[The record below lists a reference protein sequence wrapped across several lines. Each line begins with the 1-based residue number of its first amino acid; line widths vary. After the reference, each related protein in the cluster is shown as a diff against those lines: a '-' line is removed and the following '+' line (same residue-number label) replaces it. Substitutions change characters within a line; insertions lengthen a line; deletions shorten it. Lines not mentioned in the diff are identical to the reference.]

1 MPTLKVTD
9 ETFETLVLGSK
20 KPVLVDFWATWCAP
34 CRAMEPMLEELSEEL
49 AETVTIAKLDVDQN
63 PRTTTRLRIQAMPTL
78 VLFKTGAQPQAVQ
91 GALPKADLLKLI
103 EKWVPGLG
111 ASTITPKDLAARL
124 AQGERFALFDLRREQ
139 DFARS
144 HLRRSRAV
152 APEQLDAAIA
162 AVPEGQAIV
171 LICRTGELSK
181 DEAKRRKGAG
191 PAVMSLEKGL
201 LAWEGSG
208 LPTFNNREEEEADR
222 SGAA

>member
-34 CRAMEPMLEELSEEL
+34 CRAMEPILEELSDEL
-49 AETVTIAKLDVDQN
+49 SEAVTIAKLDVDQN
-63 PRTTTRLRIQAMPTL
+63 PRTTSRLRIQAMPTL
-78 VLFKTGAQPQAVQ
+78 VLFRQGAQPQAVQ

-103 EKWVPGLG
+103 EKWVPELG
-111 ASTITPKDLAARL
+111 ASTIAPKELAARL
-124 AQGERFALFDLRREQ
+124 GQGERFALFDLRREQ

-152 APEQLDAAIA
+152 AVEQLDAEIA
-162 AVPEGQAIV
+162 AVPEGQSVV

-181 DEAKRRKGAG
+181 EEAKRRKGAG
-191 PAVMSLEKGL
+191 RPVMALEKGL

-208 LPTFNNREEEEADR
+208 FSTFNNREEEEADR